1 MFKNIKNYILFF
13 IFIFYVSLSFSKDKF
28 QHQILPEISTSTNYY
43 ADKKKIG
50 KSEVIVTANKYATD
64 AGKYILEKGGN
75 AADASV
81 TVQLILGL
89 VEPQSSGI
97 GGGGFAIYYDKREKK
112 IINYDGRE
120 KAPRKINPKVFQ
132 DNNGRSKNFYDA
144 VLGGKSVGIPGLI
157 DMLYRIHSDYGILPW
172 NKVVEPAIR
181 LAENGFY
188 PPNRLIKSLK
198 KEKYLWQIEE
208 SNDFF
213 KEIRDNPKKKILNPS
228 YAQTLSIVSKN
239 YRDFYEGSIA
249 IDIVDR
255 VNSSH
260 LNPGVLNLNDMAS
273 YRSQKSNGICT
284 ELKEIYFCGPD
295 LPSSGGIAISQALF
309 IYENYRFLGSK
320 TGFENVLDILAFI
333 YKERSL
339 YMADPEYEIIDY
351 DYLLDKKKILKRFDT
366 YLKNKKEQ
374 IYSGSRT
381 NFNSTSHFSILDKYG
396 NSISVTSSIE
406 NSFGSRLFVNG
417 FLLNNQLTDFSFQS
431 EENGKIKKNRV
442 EGGKKPLS
450 SMSPIIILD
459 KKKDFIFSTG
469 SPGGTAIIAYVLK
482 TILDTI
488 YNGIKPE
495 ESVRRGNFLKKSN
508 KIYLEKERFNIKE
521 IEKSIS
527 SKNKIIEI
535 PLTSGIAII
544 KKEND
549 HYIGVA
555 DFRRD
560 GTVFAK

>member
-1 MFKNIKNYILFF
+1 MFKNIKYYILFF
-13 IFIFYVSLSFSKDKF
+13 IFIFCARPSFSQDNF
-28 QHQILPEISTSTNYY
+28 QHQVVPEISTSINYY
-43 ADKKKIG
+43 AEKKKIG

-75 AADASV
+75 AADAAV

-97 GGGGFAIYYDKREKK
+97 GGGGFAIYYDKRERR

-120 KAPRKINPKVFQ
+120 KAPKKINPKVFQ
-132 DNNGRSKNFYDA
+132 NENGHSKKFYDA
-144 VLGGKSVGIPGLI
+144 VLGGNSVGVPGLV
-157 DMLYRIHSDYGILPW
+157 DMLYKIHSDYGILSW
-172 NKVVEPAIR
+172 NKVVEPAIH

-188 PPNRLIKSLK
+188 PPNRLLKSLK
-198 KEKYLWQIEE
+198 KEKYLWRMKGN
-208 SNDFF
+208 NDFF
-213 KEIRDNPKKKILNPS
+213 QQINDNPEKEVQNHN
-228 YAQTLSIVSKN
+228 YAQTLRIISNN

-249 IDIVDR
+249 KDIVNKI
-255 VNSSH
+255 NSSH
-260 LNPGVLNLNDMAS
+260 LNPGVLNLDDMSS
-273 YRSQKSNGICT
+273 YRSLKSDGICT
-284 ELKEIYFCGPD
+284 ELREIYFCGPD
-295 LPSSGGIAISQALF
+295 LPSSGGIAISQALL
-309 IYENYRFLGSK
+309 IYENYEFLDKSIEFK
-320 TGFENVLDILAFI
+320 NVLDILAFI

-339 YMADPEYEIIDY
+339 YMADPKYEIIDY
-351 DYLLDKKKILKRFDT
+351 DYLLDKRKILKRFHA
-366 YLKNKKEQ
+366 YLKNKKKQ
-374 IYSGSRT
+374 IYSDSQP
-381 NFNSTSHFSILDKYG
+381 NFNSTTHFSILDKFG
-396 NSISVTSSIE
+396 NSISITSSIE

-431 EENGKIKKNRV
+431 EENGEIKKNRI

-459 KKKDFIFSTG
+459 KNKDFIFSTG

-482 TILDTI
+482 TILDI
-488 YNGIKPE
+488 VYNGIQPE
-495 ESVRRGNFLKKSN
+495 ESMRKGNFLKKSN
-508 KIYLEKERFNIKE
+508 KIYLEKERFNIKKLE
-521 IEKSIS
+521 NLIN
-527 SKNKIIEI
+527 SKNNIIET

>member
-1 MFKNIKNYILFF
+1 MFKNIKYHILFF
-13 IFIFYVSLSFSKDKF
+13 IFIFYVSLSSSKDKF
-28 QHQILPEISTSTNYY
+28 QHQIVPEISTSTNYY

-213 KEIRDNPKKKILNPS
+213 KEIRDNPKKK
-228 YAQTLSIVSKN
+228 
-239 YRDFYEGSIA
+239 
-249 IDIVDR
+249 
-255 VNSSH
+255 NS
-260 LNPGVLNLNDMAS
+260 
-273 YRSQKSNGICT
+273 
-284 ELKEIYFCGPD
+284 
-295 LPSSGGIAISQALF
+295 
-309 IYENYRFLGSK
+309 
-320 TGFENVLDILAFI
+320 
-333 YKERSL
+333 
-339 YMADPEYEIIDY
+339 
-351 DYLLDKKKILKRFDT
+351 
-366 YLKNKKEQ
+366 
-374 IYSGSRT
+374 
-381 NFNSTSHFSILDKYG
+381 
-396 NSISVTSSIE
+396 
-406 NSFGSRLFVNG
+406 
-417 FLLNNQLTDFSFQS
+417 
-431 EENGKIKKNRV
+431 
-442 EGGKKPLS
+442 
-450 SMSPIIILD
+450 
-459 KKKDFIFSTG
+459 
-469 SPGGTAIIAYVLK
+469 
-482 TILDTI
+482 
-488 YNGIKPE
+488 
-495 ESVRRGNFLKKSN
+495 
-508 KIYLEKERFNIKE
+508 
-521 IEKSIS
+521 
-527 SKNKIIEI
+527 
-535 PLTSGIAII
+535 
-544 KKEND
+544 
-549 HYIGVA
+549 
-555 DFRRD
+555 
-560 GTVFAK
+560 